1 MIAASVLAA
10 DTDEQARYL
19 AGPGGLSFLRL
30 RSGRPGRFPSP
41 EEAAAYPY
49 TPQERAFVDD
59 RLDSQII
66 GGSETVRRQIDE
78 LVASTQ
84 INELM
89 ITTMTYDTVDR
100 WHSFDLVA
108 QACGLVPE
116 PVAAGLA

>member
-10 DTDEQARYL
+10 DTDEHARYL

-59 RLDSQII
+59 RLNSQII
-66 GGSETVRRQIDE
+66 GGPDAVRRQIDE
-78 LVASTQ
+78 LVAATKVD
-84 INELM
+84 ELM
-89 ITTMTYDTVDR
+89 ITTMTYDSADR
-100 WHSFDLVA
+100 WHSFEIVA
-108 QACGLVPE
+108 EVCGLASE
-116 PVAAGLA
+116 GVAAAAG